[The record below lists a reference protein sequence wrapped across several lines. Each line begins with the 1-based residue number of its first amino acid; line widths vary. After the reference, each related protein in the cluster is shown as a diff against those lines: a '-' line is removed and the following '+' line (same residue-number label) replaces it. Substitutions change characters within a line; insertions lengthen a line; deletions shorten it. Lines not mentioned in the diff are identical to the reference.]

1 MRIIFGSVNLLTILF
16 FDGVTFRMHDEN
28 KRGFTFRRTSQDLLT
43 NLCRSEKGGKRN
55 ASKIV
60 CQTFA
65 KFYLYFSQIKIV
77 DTNKLLIS
85 FRCVMNAVSVENTE
99 QTG

>member
-1 MRIIFGSVNLLTILF
+1 
-16 FDGVTFRMHDEN
+16 MHDEN
-28 KRGFTFRRTSQDLLT
+28 KRGFAFRRTSQDLLT
-43 NLCRSEKGGKRN
+43 IFCRLEKGGKRN